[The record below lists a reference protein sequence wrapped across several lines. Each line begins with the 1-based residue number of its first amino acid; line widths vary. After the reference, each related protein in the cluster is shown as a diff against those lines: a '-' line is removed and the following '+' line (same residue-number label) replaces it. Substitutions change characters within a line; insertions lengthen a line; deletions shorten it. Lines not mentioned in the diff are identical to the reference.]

1 MKTVRIDFVSDV
13 ACPWCAVGLYG
24 LEIALASLKDTVTA
38 EIYFQPF
45 QLNPSMP
52 AKGQD
57 ITEHITQKYGISAAQ
72 ADANYQNIRQ
82 RGADVG
88 FVFREQGRGRTWNTF
103 DAHRL
108 IYWAGT
114 VNLDAQNAVKKA
126 LLAAYFTQGQNPSD
140 AAALFGAAQAA
151 GLDEVRA
158 KAVIKSDEFTS
169 EVKAEMQ
176 FWQAQGINSVP
187 AVIIDR
193 KHLISGGQPPAYFE
207 QVLRKLAQS

>member
-88 FVFREQGRGRTWNTF
+88 FVFREIGR
-103 DAHRL
+103 AH
-108 IYWAGT
+108 
-114 VNLDAQNAVKKA
+114 V
-126 LLAAYFTQGQNPSD
+126 
-140 AAALFGAAQAA
+140 
-151 GLDEVRA
+151 
-158 KAVIKSDEFTS
+158 
-169 EVKAEMQ
+169 
-176 FWQAQGINSVP
+176 
-187 AVIIDR
+187 
-193 KHLISGGQPPAYFE
+193 
-207 QVLRKLAQS
+207 